1 MTGIARVGVD
11 TAGNVIIG
19 DLAPTVF
26 VDGSPIVVLGATVTG
41 HGLAPHDSP
50 TMSSGSS
57 TVFANGIAVCRAGDL
72 ATCGHTAS
80 GSSDV
85 FAG

>member
-1 MTGIARVGVD
+1 MPGVARKTADSAGGAISGGSPNVFINSYAAARVGD
-11 TAGNVIIG
+11 
-19 DLAPTVF
+19 
-26 VDGSPIVVLGATVTG
+26 SVTP
-41 HGLAPHDSP
+41 HGLPPHDSP
-50 TMSSGSS
+50 TMAAGSS
-57 TVFANGIAVCRAGDL
+57 TVFVNGIKLCRDGDA

>member
-1 MTGIARVGVD
+1 MPGVSRVGTD
-11 TAGNVIIG
+11 SAGGTIVG

-26 VDGSPIVVLGATVTG
+26 VNGKPIAVKGAAVTG
-41 HGLAPHDSP
+41 HGNGPHSGP
-50 TMSSGSS
+50 VMSGASG
-57 TVFANGIAVCRAGDL
+57 TVYANGIAVVRDGDA